1 MDRAAGQGKTD
12 LFKRYSKGILI
23 PVILAV
29 CVIAVG
35 FIDGGTQA
43 GDVPVTKKAT
53 VKTIVI
59 LEDGN
64 MFEKEE
70 EKNVTMYTYGY
81 SDATKWIIG
90 KIPS

>member
-1 MDRAAGQGKTD
+1 MY

-23 PVILAV
+23 PIILLICA
-29 CVIAVG
+29 IAVG

-43 GDVPVTKKAT
+43 GNVPVVKRAT

-64 MFEKEE
+64 VFEKETE
-70 EKNVTMYTYGY
+70 SNVTMYTYGY
-81 SDATKWIIG
+81 NDVTKWQIG
-90 KIPS
+90 KY